1 MLSIGELARASG
13 LTVSALRFY
22 DGAGVLAP
30 VAVDPHTGYRWYA
43 HDQLAPAR
51 LVAGLRR
58 VGMPLPEIATAV
70 RHWGDN
76 GTVADLL
83 AAHLRRLEEGLAD
96 AKQEISRLR
105 SLLTDEEPHMSTIRL
120 TIARDEFAAALAAV
134 RFAVGADPDLPMI
147 NGVLVDVEPDAIRL
161 VATDRYRLAVAEVP
175 ARVTGPG
182 GRHLLPTGFVDRIA
196 PLLAEAGEETVTLLL
211 ADGRVTLGAAGTEIA
226 ADCPDAEFPDY
237 RRLLREALPATP
249 RHRVTVD
256 AAGLRAALGGDG
268 AGLPPVVA
276 LTVDDRGAVG
286 VSPAEAAADNG
297 TLTAGGTVAAGSAV
311 GVNPE
316 FLLEAV
322 AAGGDGQLMLELDGP
337 IRPLAVRRADDT
349 RAFSMLMPI
358 RLDQPLPA

>member
-211 ADGRVTLGAAGTEIA
+211 ADGRVTLGA
-226 ADCPDAEFPDY
+226 
-237 RRLLREALPATP
+237 RRAPRSPPTARTP
-249 RHRVTVD
+249 S
-256 AAGLRAALGGDG
+256 
-268 AGLPPVVA
+268 
-276 LTVDDRGAVG
+276 
-286 VSPAEAAADNG
+286 SP
-297 TLTAGGTVAAGSAV
+297 TTAGCCARPCRPPRGTASPWTPPDSGRRSATTV
-311 GVNPE
+311 RACRRWWRSRSTTGV
-316 FLLEAV
+316 
-322 AAGGDGQLMLELDGP
+322 
-337 IRPLAVRRADDT
+337 R
-349 RAFSMLMPI
+349 
-358 RLDQPLPA
+358 